1 MYCVIWLPNLA
12 AGLSVPIKRA
22 GQNRGG
28 IISFLVAFA
37 YGGLGSNLPRL
48 PRHPMALLQRRGP
61 GPWPAVSI
69 NYAQGQS
76 VRDYS
81 LESMTGDNL
90 ISVDSKSNSTAMMS
104 SVLANAANVGTR
116 TNELD
121 LMLAEATSRI
131 KAIEEMMHPP
141 LPLADEVATLVTP
154 NQA

>member
-1 MYCVIWLPNLA
+1 
-12 AGLSVPIKRA
+12 
-22 GQNRGG
+22 
-28 IISFLVAFA
+28 
-37 YGGLGSNLPRL
+37 
-48 PRHPMALLQRRGP
+48 
-61 GPWPAVSI
+61 
-69 NYAQGQS
+69 